1 MSTAIQTLT
10 SNNVLPIVQMVT
22 NSFTSPNT
30 RRAYG
35 RALNDF
41 MGWVDDT
48 QPGGF
53 TKATVRAYVADLVD
67 GGVGGINQR
76 LAAIR
81 KLAIESA
88 DNGLIDNAT
97 AQAICRVE
105 NIRQEGSKMGNWLSK
120 DEAQNL
126 INAPDTDTLKG
137 KRDRAVL
144 AVMIGCG
151 LRRVEVTRL
160 TLADNI
166 KQREGRWVVADL
178 VGKGEKKRLVP
189 MPSWAKSAID
199 IWVDASGVSADGP
212 LFRPL
217 RRGGHVQAGPMTS
230 QAVWDIVILYA
241 GQIGKSNIAPHDL
254 RRTFAKL
261 ARKGGAELDQIQ
273 ASLGHASVKTTQSYV
288 GENQD
293 LVSAPCDVLGLKF

>member
-1 MSTAIQTLT
+1 MSTAIQTIT
-10 SNNVLPIVQMVT
+10 STNVGPIVQMVT

-35 RALNDF
+35 RALGDF

-53 TKATVRAYVADLVD
+53 TKATVRAYVADMVD

-120 DEAQNL
+120 DESQSL

-160 TLADNI
+160 TVGHI
-166 KQREGRWVVADL
+166 QQREGRWVVVDL
-178 VGKGEKKRLVP
+178 VGKRDKKRSVP

-199 IWVDASGVSADGP
+199 NWVDASGVVDGV
-212 LFRPL
+212 LFRPM
-217 RRGGHVQAGPMTS
+217 RRGGHLQAGPMTS

-273 ASLGHASVKTTQSYV
+273 ASLGHASVKTTQDYI

>member
-1 MSTAIQTLT
+1 MSTQLQTITIQ
-10 SNNVLPIVQMVT
+10 PIVQMVT
-22 NSFTSPNT
+22 DSFKSPHT

-35 RALNDF
+35 RALTDF
-41 MGWVDDT
+41 MAWVEDA
-48 QPGGF
+48 QVSGF
-53 TKATVRAYVADLVD
+53 NKATVRAYVAQLVD
-67 GGVGGINQR
+67 NGVGGINQR

-81 KLAIESA
+81 KLAQESA

-105 NIRQEGSKMGNWLSK
+105 NIRHEGTKMGNWLSK
-120 DEAQNL
+120 EQAENL
-126 INAPDTDTLKG
+126 INAPDTETLKG

-160 TLADNI
+160 TLGHI
-166 KQREGRWVVADL
+166 QQREGRWMVVDL
-178 VGKGEKKRLVP
+178 KGKRDKVRSIP

-199 IWVDASGVSADGP
+199 VWVDASGVADGP

-217 RRGGHVQAGPMTS
+217 RRGGHVQSGPMTS
-230 QAVWDIVILYA
+230 QAVWNIVKEYA
-241 GQIGKSNIAPHDL
+241 PGDVAPHDL

-261 ARKGGAELDQIQ
+261 ARKGGAEIDQIQ
-273 ASLGHASVKTTQSYV
+273 ASLGHASVKTTQDYI
-288 GENQD
+288 GEHQD
-293 LVSAPCDVLGLKF
+293 LINAPCDVLGLKV